1 MSDDNTNFSRLA
13 IFAEDALMPL
23 CAFKEMLLNL
33 DDIGHAGPSVDPAH
47 IGSILESLLKQAES
61 QFDAAEE
68 ALDKH
73 IGHIQFI
80 RARANYSGAATG
92 KIVGVT
98 LEPKEAAHVEF
109 QHENA

>member
-1 MSDDNTNFSRLA
+1 
-13 IFAEDALMPL
+13 
-23 CAFKEMLLNL
+23 MLLNL

-47 IGSILESLLKQAES
+47 IESILDSLLKQAES

-80 RARANYSGAATG
+80 RAKAGYTGAATG
-92 KIVGVT
+92 EIVSVA
-98 LEPKEAAHVEF
+98 LEPKEAAHV
-109 QHENA
+109 